1 MFHALAPLTPTPQEI
16 DRRPALRDPAV
27 ALCNEVWKIA
37 YRRVMRREKSR
48 LVARKEAEDAF
59 LSALPPLSGIENIR
73 SFVACVAFAIA
84 RPHPRSGDR
93 HKASLRRSGC
103 PECRNARAESQNQPR
118 QLNSDLLISSKRPE
132 MCRNCAKN
140 SSNMLKINALTKSK
154 NRKNQPK
161 SADSTRNL
169 AFFSEI

>member
-73 SFVACVAFAIA
+73 SFVACVAFAMANRILA
-84 RPHPRSGDR
+84 RGTATKLLYAAQVARNVEMPAQ
-93 HKASLRRSGC
+93 KAKTSPVS
-103 PECRNARAESQNQPR
+103 
-118 QLNSDLLISSKRPE
+118 
-132 MCRNCAKN
+132 
-140 SSNMLKINALTKSK
+140 
-154 NRKNQPK
+154 
-161 SADSTRNL
+161 
-169 AFFSEI
+169 